1 MLDPTLFRHG
11 QEHDLATFSDA
22 SPYDGVDVMDAR
34 DQIFAKC
41 AWRLI
46 PFMMLLYVVNYLDR
60 VNVGFAALTINKQ
73 LGFSPSVFG
82 FGAGIFFV
90 GYALCQVPVTVVI
103 ERIGAN
109 RAVFSIMA
117 LWGLLSASTVLVNG
131 PTSFYLLRF
140 LLGVAEAGFF
150 PGMVLY
156 LTLWF
161 PRSYRAR
168 FTAIFATAI
177 PLASIIGGPLSG
189 IVLGMNGVGGL
200 HGWQWL
206 FLIEGLPAVFL
217 AFAVLKWLPDG
228 PNSAS
233 WLSAP
238 EKESVLSRL
247 KREEATSERD
257 LWSALRNPRLLAIAL
272 VGFGNAMALYGIQLW
287 LPQMIKG
294 MGFSNLATGFV
305 IALPYIAGMAAMIYW
320 GRSSD
325 RRRER
330 IKHIAV
336 ALLVAAAG
344 LGLTSIARSPL
355 LMVVA
360 LTIAIIGSMA
370 YFGPFFSL
378 PSSFLSG
385 PAMAGGIAVITT
397 FIALGGFLGPTL
409 IGVIKQ
415 TTGSYEP
422 AMVAHGIG
430 LVIAAAIILV
440 VGRAMTVPEA
450 EAT

>member
-1 MLDPTLFRHG
+1 MVE
-11 QEHDLATFSDA
+11 Q
-22 SPYDGVDVMDAR
+22 
-34 DQIFAKC
+34 DQVFAKC

-60 VNVGFAALTINKQ
+60 ENVGFAALTLNKQ

-90 GYALCQVPVTVVI
+90 GYALCQVPVNVVI
-103 ERIGAN
+103 ERVGAN
-109 RAVFSIMA
+109 RSVFCIMA
-117 LWGLLSASTVLVNG
+117 VWGLLSASTALVKG
-131 PTSFYLLRF
+131 PTSFYALRF

-168 FTAIFATAI
+168 FTSIFTTAI
-177 PLASIIGGPLSG
+177 PIASIIGGPLSG
-189 IVLGMNGVGGL
+189 IVLGLNGVGGL

-206 FLIEGLPAVFL
+206 FLIEGIPAILL
-217 AFAVLKWLPDG
+217 AFAVLKWLPNG
-228 PNSAS
+228 PSVAP
-233 WLSAP
+233 WLSP
-238 EKESVLSRL
+238 REKEMVLS
-247 KREEATSERD
+247 KVEREDATSERN
-257 LWSALRNPRLLAIAL
+257 LWAALRNPRLLAIAL
-272 VGFGNAMALYGIQLW
+272 VAFGNAVALYGIQLW

-294 MGFSNLATGFV
+294 MGFSNLTTGFV
-305 IALPYIAGMAAMIYW
+305 TALPYIAGAAAMVFW

-330 IKHIAV
+330 IWHIAI
-336 ALLVAAAG
+336 ALLVAAIG
-344 LGLTSIARSPL
+344 LSLASVARSPL
-355 LMVVA
+355 PMVVA
-360 LTIAIIGSMA
+360 LTIAIVGSMA

-385 PAMAGGIAVITT
+385 PAMAGGIALIST
-397 FIALGGFLGPTL
+397 FIALGGFVGPTL

-415 TTGSYEP
+415 ATGNYAA
-422 AMVAHGIG
+422 AMLVQSGG
-430 LVIAAAIILV
+430 LVVATAIILM
-440 VGRAMTVPEA
+440 VGRAIASRETQA
-450 EAT
+450 A

>member
-1 MLDPTLFRHG
+1 MVE
-11 QEHDLATFSDA
+11 Q
-22 SPYDGVDVMDAR
+22 

-60 VNVGFAALTINKQ
+60 VNVGFAALTLNKQ

-90 GYALCQVPVTVVI
+90 GYALCQVPVNVII
-103 ERIGAN
+103 ERAGAN
-109 RAVFSIMA
+109 RAVFFIMA
-117 LWGLLSASTVLVNG
+117 LWGLLSASTALVKS
-131 PTSFYLLRF
+131 PASFYLLRF

-168 FTAIFATAI
+168 FTAIFTTAI
-177 PLASIIGGPLSG
+177 PVASIIGGPLSG
-189 IVLGMNGVGGL
+189 IILGLNGVAGL
-200 HGWQWL
+200 KGWQWL
-206 FLIEGLPAVFL
+206 FLIEGLPAVLL

-228 PNSAS
+228 PRSAS
-233 WLSAP
+233 WLSAG
-238 EKESVLSRL
+238 EKEMVLS
-247 KREEATSERD
+247 KIEREDATSERD
-257 LWSALRNPRLLAIAL
+257 LWAGLRNPRLLAIAL
-272 VGFGNAMALYGIQLW
+272 VAFGNAVALYGIQLW

-305 IALPYIAGMAAMIYW
+305 TALPYIAGAAAMVFW

-330 IKHIAV
+330 IWHIAI
-336 ALLVAAAG
+336 ALLVAAVG
-344 LGLTSIARSPL
+344 LGLASIAQSPL
-355 LMVVA
+355 PMVAA
-360 LTIAIIGSMA
+360 LTIAIVGSMA

-385 PAMAGGIAVITT
+385 PAMAGGIALIST
-397 FIALGGFLGPTL
+397 FIALGGFVGPTL

-415 TTGSYEP
+415 ATGNYAA
-422 AMVAHGIG
+422 AMLVQSAG
-430 LVIAAAIILV
+430 LVVATTIILM
-440 VGRAMTVPEA
+440 VGRTIASREVQA
-450 EAT
+450 G

>member
-1 MLDPTLFRHG
+1 MVE
-11 QEHDLATFSDA
+11 Q
-22 SPYDGVDVMDAR
+22 
-34 DQIFAKC
+34 DQVFAKC

-60 VNVGFAALTINKQ
+60 VNVGFAALTLNRQ

-90 GYALCQVPVTVVI
+90 GYALCQVPVNVII
-103 ERIGAN
+103 ERVGAN
-109 RAVFSIMA
+109 RSMFCIMA
-117 LWGLLSASTVLVNG
+117 LWGLLSASTALVKG
-131 PTSFYLLRF
+131 PISFYLLRF

-168 FTAIFATAI
+168 FTSIFTAAI

-189 IVLGMNGVGGL
+189 AILGLKGMGGL
-200 HGWQWL
+200 QGWQWL
-206 FLIEGLPAVFL
+206 FLIEGVPAVFL
-217 AFAVLKWLPDG
+217 AFAVLKWLPSG
-228 PNSAS
+228 PKFAP
-233 WLSAP
+233 WLSAR
-238 EKESVLSRL
+238 EKELVL
-247 KREEATSERD
+247 KKVEHEDAASERN
-257 LWSALRNPRLLAIAL
+257 LWAALRNPLLLAIAL
-272 VGFGNAMALYGIQLW
+272 VAFGNAVALYGIQLW

-305 IALPYIAGMAAMIYW
+305 TALPYTAGAAAMIFW

-330 IKHIAV
+330 IWHIAI
-336 ALLVAAAG
+336 ALLVAAMG
-344 LGLTSIARSPL
+344 LSLASVARSPL

-360 LTIAIIGSMA
+360 LTIAIVGSMA

-385 PAMAGGIAVITT
+385 PAMAGGIAFIST
-397 FIALGGFLGPTL
+397 FIALGGFVGPTL

-415 TTGSYEP
+415 ATGNYAA
-422 AMVAHGIG
+422 AMLVQSAG
-430 LVIAAAIILV
+430 LVVATAIILM
-440 VGRAMTVPEA
+440 VGRAITSHEVQTA
-450 EAT
+450 